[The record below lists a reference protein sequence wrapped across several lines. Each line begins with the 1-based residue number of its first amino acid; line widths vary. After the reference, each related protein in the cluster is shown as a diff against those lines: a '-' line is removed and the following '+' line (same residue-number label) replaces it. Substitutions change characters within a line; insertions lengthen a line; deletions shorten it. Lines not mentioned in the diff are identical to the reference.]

1 MTKTVEAKETAEA
14 QDTASGTGAAEAAD
28 QARADTSRAARRTG
42 AVNVTELL
50 YQAIPAAELD
60 AIRTAGRDEAG
71 NPLEVQVHRDGGA
84 PLRCCLREAR
94 AGDRLLLIAYTP
106 PGSAGAYA
114 ERGPV
119 FIHAERCGGYPTPD
133 QYPPELAGRQ
143 QVVRAYD
150 QQGRIAD
157 GVLAADEKQ
166 AAVIIAE
173 LLARPEVEL
182 VHLRNVGYGCY
193 NFSVRATG

>member
-1 MTKTVEAKETAEA
+1 MTHTSQTPAT
-14 QDTASGTGAAEAAD
+14 
-28 QARADTSRAARRTG
+28 QARPLSY
-42 AVNVTELL
+42 LP
-50 YQAIPAAELD
+50 IPAEELD

-71 NPLEVQVHRDGGA
+71 NVLEIQVPAEGGA

-94 AGDRLLLIAYTP
+94 AGERLLLLAYTP
-106 PGSAGAYA
+106 PGTAGAYA

-119 FIHAERCGGYPTPD
+119 FIHAEHCGGYPTPHA
-133 QYPPELAGRQ
+133 YPAGLIARP

-157 GVLAADEKQ
+157 GVLVADGHQ
-166 AAVIIAE
+166 AQGAIAG
-173 LLARPEVEL
+173 LLARPEVVL

-193 NFSVRATG
+193 NFCVRANGA

>member
-28 QARADTSRAARRTG
+28 QIRADTSRAARRTG
-42 AVNVTELL
+42 AVNVTGLL
-50 YQAIPAAELD
+50 YQAIPATVLD

-119 FIHAERCGGYPTPD
+119 FIHAERCGGYPTSD
-133 QYPPELAGRQ
+133 QYPPGLADRQ

-157 GVLAADEKQ
+157 GVLAADGKQ